1 MFTHEQIWT
10 AIEHLARSNQM
21 SPSGLA
27 RASGLD
33 PTSFNRSKRISP
45 NGKKRW
51 PTTESLSKVLSVV
64 NVSLEEFAIIATR
77 EGITGPSVPLI
88 GLAQAGDS
96 GFFDDAGFPVGGSW
110 EEIRIP
116 SIHNE
121 NVYALEIAGDS
132 MLPVFRHGDTVLV
145 APGEEVRKG
154 DRVVLKS
161 AEGEVMAK
169 ELVRITDKVIEV
181 RSVNPEFEDRVF
193 KPSEVSWIARIVW
206 ATQ

>member
-1 MFTHEQIWT
+1 
-10 AIEHLARSNQM
+10 M